1 MTIAELLQAAAGS
14 LPYWRS
20 GAVSL
25 LALVVLGCLYFVVAA
40 WGEE

>member
-1 MTIAELLQAAAGS
+1 MTIGDLLQAAAQT

-25 LALVVLGCLYFVVAA
+25 LALVVLGCVMFAVAV
-40 WGEE
+40 WDE

>member
-1 MTIAELLQAAAGS
+1 MTIAELLQAAAGT

-25 LALVVLGCLYFVVAA
+25 LALVVFGCVMFAVAV
-40 WGEE
+40 WDE

>member
-25 LALVVLGCLYFVVAA
+25 LALVVLGCVMFAVAV
-40 WGEE
+40 WDE

>member
-1 MTIAELLQAAAGS
+1 MTLGDMLQAAAGT

-25 LALVVLGCLYFVVAA
+25 LALVVLGCVMFAVAV
-40 WGEE
+40 WDE

>member
-1 MTIAELLQAAAGS
+1 MIGDVLQAAAGS

-20 GAVSL
+20 GAVAL
-25 LALVVLGCLYFVVAA
+25 LALVVFGCVMFAVAV